1 MGMLTRKA
9 FPLGWTPDADAAD
22 APVGSLL
29 RADNMVL
36 DELDILSLR
45 LGSTRINDD
54 DPFPDLEVHSLH
66 TQYLSGV
73 RYRMVGAGNH
83 VYANGT
89 QLPQIMD
96 STGDIP
102 FGTHMGQIFYA
113 RGTTRLKY
121 DGTTVRNWGI
131 EMTGG
136 QPTIGVA
143 AVSGTVLE
151 IASCDLGESPA
162 FVWEEDD
169 GTGAGYSTGQ
179 DGTPNGAL
187 VVNPGANTRGM
198 VAKIYPTDQNF
209 NNLGGGAV
217 ADDDSVLSLYVFIA
231 DPTKVFSISLN
242 IGVGETLAEDRFV
255 HSWFAVTNPDG
266 EALGGTLVAGWNRLQ
281 VRRGDMFR
289 DGNTFG
295 RGWNTIRS
303 IRLFTQGFVGGT
315 DAQVIFDNVTIT
327 GGLDSG
333 LTGEYEFRY
342 VYVRDDG
349 SYIIRSAP
357 SVSSISESGEMTQF
371 TAQAAEITVPIDLD
385 RDGQINQIWVFRR
398 GGELPDWLRTV
409 VYDGVITSGA
419 ITIIDDT
426 TDEEALEIDI
436 LLEEDNVT
444 PPNDIIG
451 IEGPYYDRLW
461 VLTAT
466 HLHMS
471 RRLSPD
477 TFSTSQVIRVA
488 GPDET
493 PLWVKKAFGG
503 LYVGTTKDIYRID
516 GTAAELPDGTIEVD
530 FRPLSIDNPP
540 RNEAVA
546 QEGSLLCYMA
556 ADGWRAFTGAGSQ
569 LLVGNTSLLYR
580 GQDRHGIEA
589 VNIAT
594 GRFRAAIAK
603 SQLAAI
609 TPEGDFAASSTVQYR
624 YSFTKQRWYR
634 FTYAPN
640 WLSIFR
646 EPDGTLI
653 AGDDAGTVWTLDV
666 GDSDDTG
673 LIPVTIWTPCDGD
686 GNSHIPKEV
695 TALSIGGDTGGNNL
709 TVDIHLDESED
720 SAFSEGRVVSFTD
733 PAAYNI
739 HELAL
744 CHLIQLRLTGNFNR
758 FRLSSYIVNYVG
770 LPLASRAWDSGPM
783 DIGQQDLVWIRRIRL
798 KARAGGTITV
808 TPYFDGIAFDPV
820 TVAPDASE
828 IDRVTLLD
836 AAMGRGFFG
845 KVLRLIVTSDNDFHL
860 FWVEPLIRRTTEATE
875 KESPRIPSGLGGE
888 AQA

>member
-1 MGMLTRKA
+1 MGMLTRKG
-9 FPLGWTPDADAAD
+9 FPLGWTPDADAVD
-22 APVGSLL
+22 APAGSLL

-45 LGSTRINDD
+45 LGSTRVNGVPLADVD
-54 DPFPDLEVHSLH
+54 VHSLH
-66 TQYLSGV
+66 TQYLSGI

-83 VYANGT
+83 VYANGV
-89 QLPQIMD
+89 QLPQVMD
-96 STGDIP
+96 STGDVP

-113 RGTTRLKY
+113 RGATRLKY

-136 QPTIGVA
+136 QPTVGIA
-143 AVSGTVLE
+143 ALSGNSLE
-151 IASCDLGESPA
+151 IASCDSAESPA

-169 GTGAGYSTGQ
+169 GTGAGYAP
-179 DGTPNGAL
+179 DRNAVANAAL
-187 VVNPGANTRGM
+187 VLNPGSNTRGT
-198 VAKIYPTDQNF
+198 VAKIWPTNQNF
-209 NNLGGGAV
+209 NDLGGGAV
-217 ADDDSVLSLYVFIA
+217 ADDDSVVSLYVFIA
-231 DPTKVFSISLN
+231 DPTKVFAVAIL
-242 IGVGETLAEDRFV
+242 IGVGPTLAEDHFI
-255 HSWFAVTNPDG
+255 HSWFATSDPEGNP
-266 EALGGTLVAGWNRLQ
+266 LGGTLVAGWNHLQ

-289 DGNTFG
+289 DGTTFG
-295 RGWNTIRS
+295 KGWNTIRS
-303 IRLFTQGFVGGT
+303 LRLFTQGFVGGP

-327 GGLDSG
+327 GGLNSG

-349 SYIIRSAP
+349 SYIIQSAP
-357 SVSSISESGEMTQF
+357 SVSSISASGELTQF
-371 TAQAAEITVPIDLD
+371 TAQAAAVSVPTDLS
-385 RDGQINQIWVFRR
+385 RDSQINQIWVFRR
-398 GGELPDWLRTV
+398 GGELDGWYRTV
-409 VYDGVITSGA
+409 VYSGA
-419 ITIIDDT
+419 ITSGVIVITDDT

-436 LLEEDNVT
+436 LLQEDNVT
-444 PPNDIIG
+444 PPQNIIG

-466 HLHMS
+466 SLHMS

-503 LYVGTTKDIYRID
+503 LYVGTTKDIYRVD

-580 GQDRHGIEA
+580 GQDRHGVEA
-589 VNIAT
+589 VNVPT

-609 TPEGDFAASSTVQYR
+609 TPEGASISSSTIQYR
-624 YSFTKQRWYR
+624 FSFTKQRWYR
-634 FTYAPN
+634 FTYSPE
-640 WLSIFR
+640 WRSIFR

-653 AGDDAGTVWTLDV
+653 AGDGQGHVWTLDV
-666 GDSDDTG
+666 GDDDATA
-673 LIPVTIWTPCDGD
+673 LIPAVIWTPRDGD
-686 GNSHIPKEV
+686 SNNHSPKEASGLSV
-695 TALSIGGDTGGNNL
+695 TADTGGQTL
-709 TVDIHLDESED
+709 TVDVHLEESND
-720 SAFSEGRVVSFTD
+720 SSFSEGRTATFMS
-733 PAAYNI
+733 PAAFN
-739 HELAL
+739 LTQL
-744 CHLIQLRLTGNFNR
+744 SLFHLIQLRLTGSFNR
-758 FRLSSYIVNYVG
+758 LRLSSFIVNYIG
-770 LPLASRAWDSGPM
+770 LPLATRSWDSGPL
-783 DIGQQDLVWIRRIRL
+783 DIGQQDLVWVRRIRL
-798 KARAGGTITV
+798 KVRAGGTITV
-808 TPYFDGIAFDPV
+808 TPYFDGIAFAPV
-820 TVAPDASE
+820 VITPDGSE

-836 AAMGRGFFG
+836 APMGRGFFG
-845 KVLRLIVTSDNDFHL
+845 KVLRLIATSSADFHL
-860 FWVEPLIRRTTEATE
+860 FWVEPLIRRTTEASE

-888 AQA
+888 AQG